1 MWTSK
6 RSLVGKPVLSPHY
19 GGCTTSSVVNDWPR
33 AAIIIVVVVVP
44 PRLLYPSTSGS
55 LAGELDLRFP
65 IFGVRKTAN

>member
-33 AAIIIVVVVVP
+33 AAIIVVVVVVVVVVVS
-44 PRLLYPSTSGS
+44 RSS
-55 LAGELDLRFP
+55 
-65 IFGVRKTAN
+65 K